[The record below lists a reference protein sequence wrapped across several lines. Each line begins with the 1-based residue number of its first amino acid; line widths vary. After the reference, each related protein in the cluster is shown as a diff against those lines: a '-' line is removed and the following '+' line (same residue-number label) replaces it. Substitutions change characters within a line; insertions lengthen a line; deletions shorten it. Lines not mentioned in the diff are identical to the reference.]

1 MICRLSDNIN
11 SEVIFEQTS
20 QFSNIK
26 IHLSILVFNY
36 VYSEMVVFLH
46 NLT

>member
-26 IHLSILVFNY
+26 IGLSILVFNY
-36 VYSEMVVFLH
+36 IYSKTAVFLH